1 MAYLDVKTLR
11 EMNMKL
17 TGLLAALTL
26 GLAAFVGTAN
36 ADEKVQ
42 HYEPKPSETLA
53 EAVQNLSEYNKLM
66 ADVLSREDLSDA
78 DMEEVHQLTYTLEVA
93 LAKINEEMGGIAATL
108 EEVHLASEERNQA
121 KLRGAGEVYLEVTN
135 TVVE

>member
-1 MAYLDVKTLR
+1 MAYLDVKALR

-26 GLAAFVGTAN
+26 GLAAFLGTAN

-42 HYEPKPSETLA
+42 HYEPKPSETLE

>member
-17 TGLLAALTL
+17 TVLLAALTL
-26 GLAAFVGTAN
+26 GLAAFMGPAA

-42 HYEPKPSETLA
+42 HYEPKPSETLE

-135 TVVE
+135 TVVD

>member
-17 TGLLAALTL
+17 TGLLTAMAF
-26 GLAAFVGTAN
+26 GLAAFLGTAN

-42 HYEPKPSETLA
+42 HYEPKPSETLE

>member
-42 HYEPKPSETLA
+42 HYEPKPSETLE

-135 TVVE
+135 TVVD